1 MPRKSKI
8 ATDVIPKL
16 ERGLRKESTG
26 TEPVIDGEELA
37 LTRFLRK
44 SGVDCTTH
52 SKPALAKLIVA
63 FLRHRRR
70 H

>member
-1 MPRKSKI
+1 MPRKSKFEREN
-8 ATDVIPKL
+8 IPKL
-16 ERGLRKESTG
+16 EKSLKKERTNVD
-26 TEPVIDGEELA
+26 PVIDGEELA

-52 SKPALAKLIVA
+52 SKPALAKLIVE